1 MVDQILQG
9 RMRAFVLLLLI
20 ASHAPQAIAR
30 PGTGTSWGWLRGIRS
45 QLKPS
50 PHQLAENNADGQV
63 VDPTTSD
70 VVDVNN
76 GALLNQR
83 GGLWKLP
90 FGPRREPTG
99 RELKHQFEQDTK
111 QQVESLTEQQRVA
124 LDGFREF
131 VYGSGVSKERVHAA
145 DQMVVWGVRDAMLM
159 IFLDRKNWN
168 LKVAIEQFDRILEWR

>member
-1 MVDQILQG
+1 
-9 RMRAFVLLLLI
+9 MRAFVLLLLI

-50 PHQLAENNADGQV
+50 PHQLAEGNADGQV

-90 FGPRREPTG
+90 FGSRREPTG